1 MMPNLIVQEAW
12 KLLSCVE
19 YFKNESE

>member
-1 MMPNLIVQEAW
+1 MPNLIVQEAW